1 MTAVLERDIERY
13 LVKRV
18 KDAGGEVRKTRW
30 IGRRGAPDRRVMLKG
45 GHWVELKAPG
55 ETLRPEQVREH
66 ERMARRGDPVHT
78 LDTFQLV
85 DHFMEEITR

>member
-1 MTAVLERDIERY
+1 MTAIRERDIERY
-13 LVKRV
+13 LVTRV
-18 KDAGGEVRKTRW
+18 TDAGGEIRKCKW
-30 IGRRGAPDRRVMLKG
+30 IGRRGAPDRRVMLHG

-55 ETLRPEQVREH
+55 ETLRPEQAREH
-66 ERMARRGDPVHT
+66 ERMAKHGDPVYT